1 MVDVAW
7 AVVIASV
14 LTLTLAQT
22 NNINKFEYNYSLMR
36 NTLQEG
42 EDNLAGYKQVYTEN
56 EQIVYNYLEYL
67 KWKEFQRTRNDFP
80 PARPLKLHIDDIKM
94 SEVYKLLKK
103 FPKGGNI
110 HLHHNH
116 VVTKQKM
123 LELIFSSF
131 LYDHLYVKAS
141 APGMWNLDFFLNRPQ
156 GWNKVK
162 DNPSYSKDILVK
174 HATLLGVI
182 DMKATN
188 DPTNS
193 DLRWEEMNP
202 LFEVLGSNIINHA
215 NFSKVYTNALL
226 QQAMD
231 ENVQYLE
238 TKSSSSNKL
247 YVLDPD
253 RSYLGKYG
261 KRFIDNDLGEL
272 ELQFTSEVVQKF
284 KQNNPN
290 FIGYKRIINSYRG
303 GDEQYLLK
311 NANKALTLFEKYPD
325 LVSGFDLVAEED
337 KGYSLLFYLDDFAKM
352 AAQNVSLPYFFHTG
366 ETNWPDD
373 LLSSPHNDDPVP
385 TMGNVYDAILLGAKR
400 VGHGLGYVKHPYLM
414 EVLKKKNIAIE
425 VNPVSNKMLGY
436 VADQRHHPAITYLRY
451 GIPIVLGSDDPATF
465 GYDEF
470 TVDWYDAFMS
480 WGLNLADLRHL
491 AFNSL
496 RYSSLSSSEK
506 NVAYKKWTLSY
517 DNFILNT
524 KTVACKQIFQNTS
537 PQISRIFPQEGDI
550 KGGTKIQV
558 FGRNFHVAIC
568 KKIICKF
575 GDVKTT
581 GTFVYSHKIT
591 CNSPDL
597 SHSGTIHSRHA
608 PLTISLDGGLTYI
621 QNTFTFSYLQTNH
634 LPIPDI
640 IG

>member
-1 MVDVAW
+1 
-7 AVVIASV
+7 
-14 LTLTLAQT
+14 
-22 NNINKFEYNYSLMR
+22 
-36 NTLQEG
+36 
-42 EDNLAGYKQVYTEN
+42 
-56 EQIVYNYLEYL
+56 
-67 KWKEFQRTRNDFP
+67 
-80 PARPLKLHIDDIKM
+80 M
-94 SEVYKLLKK
+94 SEVYMLLKK

-116 VVTKQKM
+116 VVSKQKM

-141 APGMWNLDFFLNRPQ
+141 APAMWNLDFFLNPPQ

-188 DPTNS
+188 NPTNS

-202 LFEVLGSNIINHA
+202 LFGVLGSNIINHA
-215 NFSKVYTNALL
+215 NFSKIYMNALL

-247 YVLDPD
+247 YVLDPA
-253 RSYLGKYG
+253 RSYLVKNG

-272 ELQFTSEVVQKF
+272 ELQFTNEVVQKF

-290 FIGYKRIINSYRG
+290 FVGYKRIINSYRG
-303 GDEQYLLK
+303 KDEQYILK
-311 NANKALTLFEKYPD
+311 NAKKALTLFEKYPD

-352 AAQNVSLPYFFHTG
+352 AAKNVSLPYFFHTG

-400 VGHGLGYVKHPYLM
+400 VGHGIGYVKHPYLM

-425 VNPVSNKMLGY
+425 VNPTSNKMLGY

-470 TVDWYDAFMS
+470 TVDWYEAFMS

-506 NVAYKKWTLSY
+506 NVAYQKWKVSY
-517 DNFILNT
+517 DSFILNT
-524 KTVACKQIFQNTS
+524 KTIACKQTFQNTS
-537 PQISRIFPQEGDI
+537 PHIFRIFPQESDT

-575 GDVKTT
+575 GDMKTK
-581 GTFVYSHKIT
+581 GTFVYSHRII
-591 CNSPDL
+591 CHSPDL
-597 SHSGTIHSRHA
+597 SHGNTIHSRVV

-621 QNTFTFSYLQTNH
+621 QNTFTFSYFQNNH

-640 IG
+640 FG